1 MLFRENG
8 CLCIKKKKA
17 LGTAHAFCILDG
29 DCGYDSLKWFIALP
43 FVYLFTFPSMASS
56 FYSSAC

>member
-43 FVYLFTFPSMASS
+43 FVYLFTFPSMAS
-56 FYSSAC
+56 